1 MACSLRERKIE
12 ALKCMLNF
20 NTASTKEDEPQWKLL
35 IYDRIG
41 QDIIAPLFSVK
52 ELRSVGVTL
61 HLLLD
66 IKREP
71 IPDVPAVYFVYP
83 SKANITRIC
92 QDFESDLYSSY
103 YLNFISPISRENLE
117 LLAETAL
124 TEDCIQRIK
133 KVYDQYTRFICLE
146 DDLFVLNEQLSSQ
159 EGTFYALNKTS
170 CNEEDILRT
179 TGFIVDSLY
188 SVFATLGTV
197 PIIRSSRFNA
207 AEAVA
212 KDLDNRFR
220 ESLRD
225 SRNTLFSG
233 MEHRA
238 FSEAGKNGGASAAAL
253 NPFSFQRPLLIIL
266 DRVLDLATPLHHA
279 WTYQSLLHDIVGIHL
294 NHVEMGTQNLGEADD
309 VRQAKMKRYDLT
321 TSTDRIWRTH
331 RASPFSDV
339 AGALQEELGVLQDRE
354 KKLGALKASVAEG
367 QTSSTNG
374 GVSGVSTDA
383 TSALTSTINTL
394 PQLMEQKRCVDMH
407 MHIAT
412 SLAKEIKNR
421 QLDLL
426 NDVEEKLITL
436 QSLQEHSLPD
446 LLKMECFSGEDKLRL
461 LLIAALSC
469 NSASAGSPSGGGG
482 GGSANGGGSSGVG
495 AGSSSI
501 AFNLSSSDLDR
512 YGEQLKAA
520 NPDLDI
526 SAIRYVHQL
535 RRIARLSQ
543 AGAGTSG
550 TASEAGKSSTG
561 RAMFNKLVSHGSAMF
576 LEGMRV
582 LSGRKSYFPFTQI
595 VSQLVENKSDME
607 DYSYFDPKLHKRAV
621 GGGGATSVPRAK
633 QPFYDVYV
641 FVVGGGTYTE
651 YHNLLQWSRSSTTP
665 GGASGGGGLGGS
677 ATHGSSSSLNALG
690 LSLSGSGTSLV
701 DLTTSGTAS
710 AAASGTAST
719 RRITY
724 GGTEILTPKLFLD
737 QLTRLGRE
745 A

>member
-1 MACSLRERKIE
+1 
-12 ALKCMLNF
+12 MLNF
-20 NTASTKEDEPQWKLL
+20 NAASTKEDEPQWKIL
-35 IYDRIG
+35 IYDRTG

-83 SKANITRIC
+83 SKDNIKRIC

-117 LLAETAL
+117 FLAETAL

-146 DDLFVLNEQLSSQ
+146 DDLFVLNEQPSNQ
-159 EGTFYALNKTS
+159 EGTFYGKYSHEMTISYSTFSALNKTS
-170 CNEEDILRT
+170 CNEEDIQRT
-179 TGFIVDSLY
+179 TSFIVDSLY

-197 PIIRSSRFNA
+197 PIIRCSRFNA

-238 FSEAGKNGGASAAAL
+238 FNEAGKNGGVNAVAL
-253 NPFSFQRPLLIIL
+253 TPFSFQRPLLILL

-294 NHVEMGTQNLGEADD
+294 NHVEMRAQNSVEVEDA
-309 VRQAKMKRYDLT
+309 RQVKMKRYDLT
-321 TSTDRIWRTH
+321 TSSDRIWRIH
-331 RASPFSDV
+331 RSSPFSDV
-339 AGALQEELGVLQDRE
+339 AGALQEELSVLQDRE
-354 KKLGALKASVAEG
+354 KKLGALKASVTDG
-367 QTSSTNG
+367 QALSTNG
-374 GVSGVSTDA
+374 GVIGVGADA

-461 LLIAALSC
+461 LLIAAFSC
-469 NSASAGSPSGGGG
+469 NSASAVTSGGGSGGGG
-482 GGSANGGGSSGVG
+482 TNGGGGGGVG

-501 AFNLSSSDLDR
+501 AFNLASTELDR

-520 NPDLDI
+520 YPDLDI
-526 SAIRYVHQL
+526 SAIKYVHQL

-543 AGAGTSG
+543 AGTGTSSA
-550 TASEAGKSSTG
+550 ASEAGRSSTG
-561 RAMFNKLVSHGSAMF
+561 RTMFNKLVSHGSAMF

-607 DYSYFDPKLHKRAV
+607 DYSYFDPKLHKR
-621 GGGGATSVPRAK
+621 GAASIPRAK

-651 YHNLLQWSRSSTTP
+651 YHNLLQWSRSGTTP
-665 GGASGGGGLGGS
+665 SGVTGGGGLGGAGS
-677 ATHGSSSSLNALG
+677 HGSSSSLNALG
-690 LSLSGSGTSLV
+690 LSLAGSSTSIA
-701 DLTTSGTAS
+701 DLPTSGTACV
-710 AAASGTAST
+710 AAYGNATA

-724 GGTEILTPKLFLD
+724 GGTEILSPKLFLD
-737 QLTRLGRE
+737 QVRYG
-745 A
+745 

>member
-12 ALKCMLNF
+12 SLKCMLNF
-20 NTASTKEDEPQWKLL
+20 NTASTKDDEPQWKLL
-35 IYDRIG
+35 IYDRMG

-52 ELRSVGVTL
+52 ELRSLGVTL

-83 SKANITRIC
+83 SRENIRRIC

-103 YLNFISPISRENLE
+103 YLNFISPIPRENLE
-117 LLAETAL
+117 ALAETAL

-133 KVYDQYTRFICLE
+133 KVFDQYTRFICLE
-146 DDLFVLNEQLSSQ
+146 DDLFVLNEQPSIQ
-159 EGTFYALNKTS
+159 VGTFYALNKPS
-170 CNEEDILRT
+170 CTEKDIHQT
-179 TGFIVDSLY
+179 TGFIVESLY

-197 PIIRSSRFNA
+197 PLIRCSKFNA

-212 KDLDNRFR
+212 KDLDSRFR
-220 ESLRD
+220 EALRD

-233 MEHRA
+233 MEHRTFGDA
-238 FSEAGKNGGASAAAL
+238 ARGPGASGL
-253 NPFSFQRPLLIIL
+253 TSFSFQRPLLIIL
-266 DRVLDLATPLHHA
+266 DRGLDMATPLHHG

-294 NHVEMGTQNLGEADD
+294 NHVEVTSRPTGEEAPDSY
-309 VRQAKMKRYDLT
+309 QAAKMKRYDLA
-321 TSTDRIWRTH
+321 TSSDRIWRVH

-339 AGALQEELGVLQDRE
+339 AGALQEELSVLQDRE
-354 KKLGALKASVAEG
+354 KKLGALKASVSDA
-367 QTSSTNG
+367 QVFSTNG
-374 GVSGVSTDA
+374 GDA

-412 SLAKEIKNR
+412 LLAKEIKNR

-446 LLKMECFSGEDKLRL
+446 ILKMECFTGEDKLRL
-461 LLIAALSC
+461 LLLAALSC
-469 NSASAGSPSGGGG
+469 NPSSSAPSGGPSGSVGGTGGGPNGSGGGG
-482 GGSANGGGSSGVG
+482 SSAVLNIS
-495 AGSSSI
+495 
-501 AFNLSSSDLDR
+501 NHDLDR
-512 YGEQLKAA
+512 YGEQIKAA
-520 NPDLDI
+520 HPDLDI
-526 SAIRYVHQL
+526 SAIKYVHQL
-535 RRIARLSQ
+535 RRIAGLSQ
-543 AGAGTSG
+543 AGSSSSDAVS
-550 TASEAGKSSTG
+550 KSSTG
-561 RAMFNKLVSHGSAMF
+561 RAMLNKLVSQGSAMF

-607 DYSYFDPKLHKRAV
+607 DYSYFDPKLQKRSM
-621 GGGGATSVPRAK
+621 GGAGSVPRAK

-651 YHNLLQWSRSSTTP
+651 YHNLLQWSRAGLNTSGNS
-665 GGASGGGGLGGS
+665 GALGGS
-677 ATHGSSSSLNALG
+677 GAQGSSSSLNALG
-690 LSLSGSGTSLV
+690 LSFPSSGSGTSLA
-701 DLTTSGTAS
+701 DLTCSGAS
-710 AAASGTAST
+710 STPGVGST

-724 GGTEILTPKLFLD
+724 GGTEILTPKNFLN
-737 QLTRLGRE
+737 QLTKLGQE
-745 A
+745 T

>member
-1 MACSLRERKIE
+1 MSCSLRERKIE

-20 NTASTKEDEPQWKLL
+20 NAASGKEDEPQWKLL

-71 IPDVPAVYFVYP
+71 IPDVPA
-83 SKANITRIC
+83 
-92 QDFESDLYSSY
+92 DFEADLYSSY

-117 LLAETAL
+117 SLAETAL

-146 DDLFVLNEQLSSQ
+146 DDLFVLNEQPSNQ

-179 TGFIVDSLY
+179 IGFIVDSLY

-197 PIIRSSRFNA
+197 PIIRCSRFNA

-238 FSEAGKNGGASAAAL
+238 FNEAGKNGGASAVAL
-253 NPFSFQRPLLIIL
+253 TPFSFQRPLLIIL

-279 WTYQSLLHDIVGIHL
+279 WTYQSLLHDIAGIHL
-294 NHVEMGTQNLGEADD
+294 NRVEMGTQNSVEAED
-309 VRQAKMKRYDLT
+309 VRQTKMKRYDLT
-321 TSTDRIWRTH
+321 TSTDRIWRIH

-339 AGALQEELGVLQDRE
+339 AGALQEELSVLQDRE
-354 KKLGALKASVAEG
+354 KKLGALKTSVAEG
-367 QTSSTNG
+367 QTFSTNG
-374 GVSGVSTDA
+374 TVGTDA

-446 LLKMECFSGEDKLRL
+446 LLKMECFSSEDKLRL

-469 NSASAGSPSGGGG
+469 NSASTGSGSGGGG
-482 GGSANGGGSSGVG
+482 GGANGGGGGVS
-495 AGSSSI
+495 ASSSSI
-501 AFNLSSSDLDR
+501 AFNLANVDLDR

-535 RRIARLSQ
+535 RRIARFSQ
-543 AGAGTSG
+543 AGTSTGTPG
-550 TASEAGKSSTG
+550 AVPEAGKSSTG
-561 RAMFNKLVSHGSAMF
+561 RTMFNKLVSHGSAMF

-595 VSQLVENKSDME
+595 VSQLVENKSEME
-607 DYSYFDPKLHKRAV
+607 DYSYFDPKLHKRTT
-621 GGGGATSVPRAK
+621 GGAASVPRAK

-651 YHNLLQWSRSSTTP
+651 YHNLLQWSRSGTTP
-665 GGASGGGGLGGS
+665 GGASGSGGLGGGG
-677 ATHGSSSSLNALG
+677 THGSSSSLNALG
-690 LSLSGSGTSLV
+690 LSLSGSGTSMV
-701 DLTTSGTAS
+701 DLPTSGATSITACSNAS
-710 AAASGTAST
+710 A

-724 GGTEILTPKLFLD
+724 GGTEILTPRLFLD

-745 A
+745 T

>member
-1 MACSLRERKIE
+1 
-12 ALKCMLNF
+12 MLNF
-20 NTASTKEDEPQWKLL
+20 NAASTKEDEPQWKLL

-83 SKANITRIC
+83 SRENIKRIC
-92 QDFESDLYSSY
+92 QDFEADLYSSY

-117 LLAETAL
+117 FLAETAL

-146 DDLFVLNEQLSSQ
+146 DDLFVLNEQPSNQ
-159 EGTFYALNKTS
+159 EGAFYGMYSREVAIYSSSSLLALNKTS

-197 PIIRSSRFNA
+197 PIIRCSRFNA

-225 SRNTLFSG
+225 SRNTLFTG

-238 FSEAGKNGGASAAAL
+238 FNEAGKNGGASGVAL
-253 NPFSFQRPLLIIL
+253 IPFSFQRPLLIIL

-294 NHVEMGTQNLGEADD
+294 NHVEMGMQNLVEAEDA
-309 VRQAKMKRYDLT
+309 RQTRMKRYDLT
-321 TSTDRIWRTH
+321 TSTDRIWRIH

-339 AGALQEELGVLQDRE
+339 AGALQEELSVLQDRE
-354 KKLGALKASVAEG
+354 KKLGALKASVTEG
-367 QTSSTNG
+367 QTFSTN
-374 GVSGVSTDA
+374 SGVGGIGTDA

-469 NSASAGSPSGGGG
+469 NSASIGSSGGGG
-482 GGSANGGGSSGVG
+482 GGGANGGGSGGVN
-495 AGSSSI
+495 ASSSSI
-501 AFNLSSSDLDR
+501 AFNLANTDLDR
-512 YGEQLKAA
+512 YGEQLKSA

-543 AGAGTSG
+543 TGAGTSG
-550 TASEAGKSSTG
+550 AAPEAGKSSTG

-607 DYSYFDPKLHKRAV
+607 DYCYFDPKLHKRAS
-621 GGGGATSVPRAK
+621 GGGGAAGVPRAK

-651 YHNLLQWSRSSTTP
+651 YHNLLQWSRSGTTP
-665 GGASGGGGLGGS
+665 GGASGGGGLGSGGS
-677 ATHGSSSSLNALG
+677 HSSSSSLNALG
-690 LSLSGSGTSLV
+690 LSLSGSSTSMV
-701 DLTTSGTAS
+701 DLPTGATSATAS
-710 AAASGTAST
+710 GNPSA

-724 GGTEILTPKLFLD
+724 GGTEILTPRLFLD
-737 QLTRLGRE
+737 QVRCVHSLAR
-745 A
+745 